1 MKHDLRGSLLAKVV
15 AIFLV
20 VLLGLA
26 ALYSVGGLAIA
37 YESGF
42 YREESQTFED
52 TELFQDAAESIA
64 FEVAAGYLRY
74 GDPYSYVL
82 GIQVEIRDADTGETL
97 YSDWTKPYQQAV
109 THTFPVSDFGVSQE
123 PVTSEGETSTEDTL
137 PPAPAE
143 HLAVTV

>member
-42 YREESQTFED
+42 YRETNQTFED
-52 TELFQDAAESIA
+52 TELFQDAATSIA
-64 FEVAAGYLRY
+64 FEAAAGYLRY
-74 GDPYSYVL
+74 GDPYSYVM
-82 GIQVEIRDADTGETL
+82 GI
-97 YSDWTKPYQQAV
+97 
-109 THTFPVSDFGVSQE
+109 
-123 PVTSEGETSTEDTL
+123 
-137 PPAPAE
+137 
-143 HLAVTV
+143 